1 MGVGHITISS
11 TDPKT
16 VVHQMREMPIRDD
29 VVRNARLRKDETHG
43 PRLLSVSNQAASGEP
58 GAR

>member
-16 VVHQMREMPIRDD
+16 VVHQMREMRIRDD
-29 VVRNARLRKDETHG
+29 VVRNARLQKDGRMVHDY
-43 PRLLSVSNQAASGEP
+43 
-58 GAR
+58 